1 MPGFSRTVVVRE
13 YNPRIVTERMARRAV
28 LKGGLGLGIGLSLAP
43 AVALGQDDPAALRPK
58 EGDLLVKEGD
68 AARQPLT
75 PDDLAIGAAQTMA
88 WAMDPVDRTVRSA
101 SRLNRVLLIRLDA
114 GKLNPET
121 QARAA
126 DGVVAY
132 TAICTHTGCE
142 VVEWLADE
150 GVLHCPCHFS
160 KFNPSDGARVVDGPA
175 PRPLPALPLALVDGR
190 LVVAKPFTSRVG
202 FETA

>member
-1 MPGFSRTVVVRE
+1 MSR
-13 YNPRIVTERMARRAV
+13 YNPRIVTKGTARRAV
-28 LKGGLGLGIGLSLAP
+28 LKGGLGLAIGSSLAP
-43 AVALGQDDPAALRPK
+43 SVALGQDDPAALRPK

-68 AARQPLT
+68 AARKPLT
-75 PDDLAIGAAQTMA
+75 PDDLTIGAAQTMA
-88 WAMDPVDRTVRSA
+88 WAMDPIDRTLRNG

-114 GKLNPET
+114 GKLDPET
-121 QARAA
+121 RSRAA

-175 PRPLPALPLALVDGR
+175 PRPLPALPLTIADGR
-190 LVVAKPFTSRVG
+190 LVVAKPYTTRVG

>member
-1 MPGFSRTVVVRE
+1 MDQR
-13 YNPRIVTERMARRAV
+13 RRAV
-28 LKGGLGLGIGLSLAP
+28 LKGGLGLGIGFSLAP
-43 AVALGQDDPAALRPK
+43 SVALGQDDPAALRPK

-68 AARQPLT
+68 AARKPLT
-75 PDDLAIGAAQTMA
+75 PDDLAIGATQTMA
-88 WAMDPVDRTVRSA
+88 WAMDPIDRTVRSG

-114 GKLNPET
+114 GKLDPET
-121 QARAA
+121 RSRAA

-160 KFNPSDGARVVDGPA
+160 KFNPRRRRPRRRRPGAAAVAGAAARARGRTARGRQAVHQ
-175 PRPLPALPLALVDGR
+175 PRWFRNGVKGEER
-190 LVVAKPFTSRVG
+190 T
-202 FETA
+202 